1 MESSPIPISTGKR
14 GLLERAL
21 SIFAQVKAGEGFTV
35 LLLSLNVFVVLASY
49 YILKPVRDALIL
61 TEGGAEVKAYL
72 YAATAVIFLVLVPA
86 YGGFAARVNRI
97 RLITWVTVFFISHLG
112 IFYILGL
119 AGVQV
124 GAAFFIWVSIFS
136 LLVIAQIW
144 AFAND
149 LFTEEQGKRLF
160 PIVGVG
166 SAVGAWLGAVMAG
179 WLFGQFDPATA
190 PYSLML
196 VAAAGFGVS
205 IVISH
210 AVHRREQG
218 RATPEKASTAE
229 KPLGK
234 EGGFK
239 LVFTQRYLLLIAI
252 AVLLTNVVNTT
263 GGFILDKVVTASVSE
278 QTADIAEQQVIIGQ
292 FFGDFYSW
300 TNLLGLFIQMF
311 LVSRIFKYIGVR
323 GALFIY
329 PCLAL
334 GSYALMIATPLLGVI
349 RIVKILEN
357 STDYTINKTASQALF
372 LLTSRE
378 AKYKAKAAIETFFW
392 RVGDMLQAGV
402 VFLGVQL
409 AFGIRSYATVNVI
422 FTLIWLAIVVAIVRE
437 HKRLSAEASLS
448 KAA

>member
-1 MESSPIPISTGKR
+1 MESTPIPISAGKR
-14 GLLERAL
+14 GLLDRAL

-49 YILKPVRDALIL
+49 YLLKPVREALIL
-61 TEGGAEVKAYL
+61 TQGGAEVKAYL
-72 YAATAVIFLVLVPA
+72 YAGTALILLVLVPA

-97 RLITWVTVFFISHLG
+97 RLITWVTLFFISHLG
-112 IFYILGL
+112 IFYLLGV

-166 SAVGAWLGAVMAG
+166 AGLGAWLGAVMAK
-179 WLFGQFDPATA
+179 WLFGQFDPAMA

-196 VAAAGFGVS
+196 VAAAGFGVG

-210 AVHRREQG
+210 GIHRRERE

-239 LVFTQRYLLLIAI
+239 LVFTQRYLLLMGI
-252 AVLLTNVVNTT
+252 AVLLLNVVNTT
-263 GGFILDKVVTASVSE
+263 GGFILDKVVIAGVAQ
-278 QTADIAEQQVIIGQ
+278 QTADIAEQQVIVGQ
-292 FFGDFYSW
+292 FYGDFFGW
-300 TNLLGLFIQMF
+300 VNLLGLLFQMF

-323 GALFIY
+323 GALFIL

-334 GSYALMIATPLLGVI
+334 GSYSLMIVTPILGVI
-349 RIVKILEN
+349 RTVKMFEN
-357 STDYTINKTASQALF
+357 STDYSINNTARHALF

-378 AKYKAKAAIETFFW
+378 AKYKAKAAIDTFFW

-402 VFLGVQL
+402 VFLGVML
-409 AFGIRSYATVNVI
+409 AFSIQNYATVNVI
-422 FTLIWLAIVVAIVRE
+422 FTLIWLAVVVAIVRE
-437 HKRLSAEASLS
+437 HKRLSGEASLS

>member
-1 MESSPIPISTGKR
+1 MASSPVAISESKR
-14 GLLERAL
+14 GFLDRAL
-21 SIFAQVKAGEGFTV
+21 SIFAQVKAGEGVTV
-35 LLLSLNVFVVLASY
+35 LLLSLNVFLVLASY
-49 YILKPVRDALIL
+49 YLLKPVRDVLIL
-61 TEGGAEVKAYL
+61 TQGGAEVKAYL
-72 YAATAVIFLVLVPA
+72 YAGTAVILLVLVPA

-97 RLITWVTVFFISHLG
+97 RLITWVSLFFFSHLG
-112 IFYILGL
+112 IFYLLGV
-119 AGVQV
+119 AGVRV
-124 GAAFFIWVSIFS
+124 GAAFFIWVSIFN

-166 SAVGAWLGAVMAG
+166 SGLGAWLGALAAE
-179 WLFGQFDPATA
+179 WLFGQFEPATA
-190 PYSLML
+190 PYTLML
-196 VAAAGFGVS
+196 VAAAGFGIG

-210 AVHRREQG
+210 AVHRRERG
-218 RATPEKASTAE
+218 RATPEEASTAE

-239 LVFTQRYLLLIAI
+239 LVFTQKYLLLIAI
-252 AVLLTNVVNTT
+252 AILLLNVVNTT
-263 GGFILDKVVTASVSE
+263 GGFILDKVVLASV
-278 QTADIAEQQVIIGQ
+278 EQQTTDIGEQQAIIGQ
-292 FFGDFYSW
+292 FFGDFYGW
-300 TNLLGLFIQMF
+300 VNLLGLLFQMF

-323 GALFIY
+323 GALFIL

-334 GSYALMIATPLLGVI
+334 GSYSLMIATPILGVI
-349 RIVKILEN
+349 RIVKMLEN
-357 STDYTINKTASQALF
+357 STDYSINNTTRHALF

-378 AKYKAKAAIETFFW
+378 AKYKAKAAIDTFFW

-409 AFGIRSYATVNVI
+409 AFGVQAYATVNVI
-422 FTLIWLAIVVAIVRE
+422 FTLIWLAIAVAIVRE
-437 HKRLSAEASLS
+437 HRKLSAQATLP

>member
-1 MESSPIPISTGKR
+1 MGSSPIPITEGRK

-112 IFYILGL
+112 IFYLLGV

-136 LLVIAQIW
+136 LLVVAQIW

-166 SAVGAWLGAVMAG
+166 SALGAWLGAVMAG

-210 AVHRREQG
+210 GVHRREQG

-409 AFGIRSYATVNVI
+409 AFGIQSYAIANVI
-422 FTLIWLAIVVAIVRE
+422 FTLIWLVIVVAIVRE
-437 HKRLSAEASLS
+437 HKRLSAQASVP

>member
-1 MESSPIPISTGKR
+1 MESSPISILEGKR
-14 GLLERAL
+14 GLLDRAL
-21 SIFAQVKAGEGFTV
+21 SIFTQVKAGEGLTA

-72 YAATAVIFLVLVPA
+72 YAGTAVILLVLVPA

-97 RLITWVTVFFISHLG
+97 RLITWVTLFFISHLG

-144 AFAND
+144 AFGND

-166 SAVGAWLGAVMAG
+166 AGLGAWLGAKMAG
-179 WLFGQFDPATA
+179 WLFGQFDPAMA

-196 VAAAGFGVS
+196 VAAAGFGFG

-210 AVHRREQG
+210 GIHRRERG
-218 RATPEKASTAE
+218 RATPEMASTAE

-239 LVFTQRYLLLIAI
+239 LVFSQRYLLLIAI
-252 AVLLTNVVNTT
+252 AVLLLNVVNTT
-263 GGFILDKVVTASVSE
+263 GGFILDKVVLASVGQ

-292 FFGDFYSW
+292 FFGDFYGW
-300 TNLLGLFIQMF
+300 VNLLGLLFQLF

-323 GALFIY
+323 GALFIL

-334 GSYALMIATPLLGVI
+334 GSYSLMIFTPILGVI
-349 RIVKILEN
+349 RIVKMLEN
-357 STDYTINKTASQALF
+357 STDYSINNTARHALF

-378 AKYKAKAAIETFFW
+378 AKYKAKAAIDTFFW

-409 AFGIRSYATVNVI
+409 AFGIQSYATANVI
-422 FTLIWLAIVVAIVRE
+422 FTLIWLAVVVAIGRE

>member
-1 MESSPIPISTGKR
+1 MASSPIPISEGRK

-21 SIFAQVKAGEGFTV
+21 SIFTQVKAGEGVTA
-35 LLLSLNVFVVLASY
+35 LLLSLNVFLVLFSY
-49 YILKPVRDALIL
+49 YLLKPVRDALIL
-61 TEGGAEVKAYL
+61 TQGGAEVKAYL
-72 YAATAVIFLVLVPA
+72 YAGSAVILLFLVPA
-86 YGGFAARVNRI
+86 FGGLAARVNRI
-97 RLITWVTVFFISHLG
+97 RLITWVTLFFISHLG
-112 IFYILGL
+112 IFYLLGV

-124 GAAFFIWVSIFS
+124 GAAFFIWISIFS
-136 LLVIAQIW
+136 VLVVAQIW
-144 AFAND
+144 AFGND

-166 SAVGAWLGAVMAG
+166 SAVGAWLGALAAG
-179 WLFGQFDPATA
+179 WLFGQLDPATA
-190 PYSLML
+190 SYSIML
-196 VAAAGFGVS
+196 VAAAGFGLG
-205 IVISH
+205 IMISH

-263 GGFILDKVVTASVSE
+263 GGFILDKVVLASVE
-278 QTADIAEQQVIIGQ
+278 QQTADIAEQEVIIGQ
-292 FFGDFYSW
+292 FFGDFYGW
-300 TNLLGLFIQMF
+300 VNLLGLLFQMF

-323 GALFIY
+323 GALFIL

-334 GSYALMIATPLLGVI
+334 GSYGLMIATPILGVI
-349 RIVKILEN
+349 RMVKMLEN
-357 STDYTINKTASQALF
+357 STDYSINNTARHALF

-378 AKYKAKAAIETFFW
+378 AKYKAKAAIDTFFW

-409 AFGIRSYATVNVI
+409 AFGIQSYATANVI
-422 FTLIWLAIVVAIVRE
+422 FTLIWLAVVVAIGRE
-437 HKRLSAEASLS
+437 HKRLSAEVPLP

>member
-1 MESSPIPISTGKR
+1 MASSPIPISEGRK

-21 SIFAQVKAGEGFTV
+21 SIFTQVKAGEGVTA
-35 LLLSLNVFVVLASY
+35 LLLSLNVFLVLFSY
-49 YILKPVRDALIL
+49 YLLKPVRDALIL
-61 TEGGAEVKAYL
+61 TQGGAEVKAYL
-72 YAATAVIFLVLVPA
+72 YAGSAVILLFLVPA
-86 YGGFAARVNRI
+86 FGGFAARVNRI
-97 RLITWVTVFFISHLG
+97 RLITWVTLFFISHLA

-124 GAAFFIWVSIFS
+124 GAAFFIWISIFS
-136 LLVIAQIW
+136 VLVVAQIW
-144 AFAND
+144 AFGND

-166 SAVGAWLGAVMAG
+166 AGLGGWLGAKMAG

-196 VAAAGFGVS
+196 VAAAGFGIG

-210 AVHRREQG
+210 GIHRRERE

-239 LVFTQRYLLLIAI
+239 LVFTQRYLFLMAI
-252 AVLLTNVVNTT
+252 AVLLLNVVNTT
-263 GGFILDKVVTASVSE
+263 GGFILDKVVVASVE
-278 QTADIAEQQVIIGQ
+278 QQTTDIAEQQVLIGQ
-292 FFGDFYSW
+292 FLGDFFGW
-300 TNLLGLFIQMF
+300 VNLLGLLFNLF

-323 GALFIY
+323 GALFIL

-334 GSYALMIATPLLGVI
+334 GSYGLMIATPILGVI
-349 RIVKILEN
+349 RLVKMLEN
-357 STDYTINKTASQALF
+357 STDYSINNTARHALF

-409 AFGIRSYATVNVI
+409 AFGIQGYATANVI
-422 FTLIWLAIVVAIVRE
+422 FTLIWLVIVAAIVRE
-437 HKRLSAEASLS
+437 HKRLSGEVSLS

>member
-1 MESSPIPISTGKR
+1 MASSPIPISEGRR

-21 SIFAQVKAGEGFTV
+21 SIFAPVKAGEGLTV

-49 YILKPVRDALIL
+49 YLLKPVRDALIL
-61 TEGGAEVKAYL
+61 TQGGAEVKAYL
-72 YAATAVIFLVLVPA
+72 YAGTAVILLVLVPA

-97 RLITWVTVFFISHLG
+97 RLITWVTLFFISHLG

-144 AFAND
+144 AFGND

-160 PIVGVG
+160 PLVGVG
-166 SAVGAWLGAVMAG
+166 AGLGAWLGAKMAG

-196 VAAAGFGVS
+196 LAAAGFGVG

-210 AVHRREQG
+210 GIHRRERG
-218 RATPEKASTAE
+218 RATPEKASIAE

-239 LVFTQRYLLLIAI
+239 LVFSQRYLLLIAI
-252 AVLLTNVVNTT
+252 AVLLLNVVNTT
-263 GGFILDKVVTASVSE
+263 GGFILDKVVLASIE
-278 QTADIAEQQVIIGQ
+278 QQTTDIAEQQVIIGQ
-292 FFGDFYSW
+292 FMGNFFGW
-300 TNLLGLFIQMF
+300 VNLLTLLFNLF
-311 LVSRIFKYIGVR
+311 LVSRLFKYIGVR
-323 GALFIY
+323 GALFIL

-334 GSYALMIATPLLGVI
+334 GSYGLMIATPILGVI
-349 RIVKILEN
+349 RIVKLLEN
-357 STDYTINKTASQALF
+357 STDYSINNTTRHALF

-378 AKYKAKAAIETFFW
+378 AKYKAKAAIDTFFW
-392 RVGDMLQAGV
+392 RVGDMLQAGF
-402 VFLGVQL
+402 VFVGVQL
-409 AFGIRSYATVNVI
+409 AFGIQSYATANVI
-422 FTLIWLAIVVAIVRE
+422 FTLIWLVVVVAIVRE
-437 HKRLSAEASLS
+437 HKRLSAEASLQ

>member
-1 MESSPIPISTGKR
+1 MASSPTPVSEGKR
-14 GLLERAL
+14 GLLDRAL
-21 SIFAQVKAGEGFTV
+21 SIFAQVEAGEGLTV
-35 LLLSLNVFVVLASY
+35 LLLSLNVFLVLASY
-49 YILKPVRDALIL
+49 YLLKPVRDVLIL
-61 TEGGAEVKAYL
+61 TQGGAEVKAYL
-72 YAATAVIFLVLVPA
+72 YAGTAVILLVLVPA

-97 RLITWVTVFFISHLG
+97 RLITWVSLFFLSHLG
-112 IFYILGL
+112 IFYFLGV
-119 AGVQV
+119 AGVQF
-124 GAAFFIWVSIFS
+124 GAAFFIWVSIFN

-166 SAVGAWLGAVMAG
+166 SGLGAWLGALTAS

-196 VAAAGFGVS
+196 VAAAGFGVG

-210 AVHRREQG
+210 AVHRRERG
-218 RATPEKASTAE
+218 RATPEKASIAE

-239 LVFTQRYLLLIAI
+239 LVFTQRYLLLMAI
-252 AVLLTNVVNTT
+252 AVLLLNVVNTT
-263 GGFILDKVVTASVSE
+263 GGFILDKVVLASVE
-278 QTADIAEQQVIIGQ
+278 QQTADIAEQQVIIGQ
-292 FFGDFYSW
+292 FFGDFYGW
-300 TNLLGLFIQMF
+300 VNLLGLLFQMF

-323 GALFIY
+323 GALFIL

-334 GSYALMIATPLLGVI
+334 GSYSLMIATPILGVI
-349 RIVKILEN
+349 RMVKMLEN
-357 STDYTINKTASQALF
+357 STDYSINNTARHALF
-372 LLTSRE
+372 LLTTRE
-378 AKYKAKAAIETFFW
+378 AKYKAKAAIDTFFW

-409 AFGIRSYATVNVI
+409 AFGIQSYATANVI
-422 FTLIWLAIVVAIVRE
+422 FTLIWLAIVVAIARE
-437 HKRLSAEASLS
+437 HKRLSAEASLL

>member
-1 MESSPIPISTGKR
+1 MASSPTPISEGRR
-14 GLLERAL
+14 GLLDRAF
-21 SIFAQVKAGEGFTV
+21 SIFTQVKAGEGFTV
-35 LLLSLNVFVVLASY
+35 LLLSLNVFLVMASY
-49 YILKPVRDALIL
+49 YILKPVREALIL

-72 YAATAVIFLVLVPA
+72 YAGTAVILLVLVPV

-97 RLITWVTVFFISHLG
+97 RRITWVTLFFISHLG

-136 LLVIAQIW
+136 LLVVAQIW

-160 PIVGVG
+160 PVIGVG
-166 SAVGAWLGAVMAG
+166 SALGAWLGTKMAG
-179 WLFGQFDPATA
+179 WLFGQFDPAMG

-196 VAAAGFGVS
+196 VAAAGFGVG

-210 AVHRREQG
+210 GVHRRERG

-239 LVFTQRYLLLIAI
+239 LVFGQRYLLLMAI
-252 AVLLTNVVNTT
+252 AVLLLNVVNTT
-263 GGFILDKVVTASVSE
+263 GGFILDKVVVASVE
-278 QTADIAEQQVIIGQ
+278 QQTTDIAEQQVLIGQ
-292 FFGDFYSW
+292 FLGDFFGW
-300 TNLLGLFIQMF
+300 VNLLGLLFNLF

-323 GALFIY
+323 GALFIL

-334 GSYALMIATPLLGVI
+334 GSYGLMIATPILGVI
-349 RIVKILEN
+349 RMVKMLEN
-357 STDYTINKTASQALF
+357 STDYSINNTARHALF

-378 AKYKAKAAIETFFW
+378 AKYKAKAAIDTFFW

-402 VFLGVQL
+402 VFVGVQL
-409 AFGIRSYATVNVI
+409 AFGIQSYATANVL
-422 FTLIWLAIVVAIVRE
+422 FTLIWLAFVVAIVRE
-437 HKRLSAEASLS
+437 HKRLSAEASLQ

>member
-1 MESSPIPISTGKR
+1 MASSPIPIAEGKR
-14 GLLERAL
+14 GLLDRAL

-35 LLLSLNVFVVLASY
+35 LLLSLNLFLVMASY

-61 TEGGAEVKAYL
+61 TQGGAEAKAYL
-72 YAATAVIFLVLVPA
+72 YAATAVILLVLVPA

-97 RLITWVTVFFISHLG
+97 RLITWVSLFFISHLG
-112 IFYILGL
+112 IFYLLGV

-124 GAAFFIWVSIFS
+124 GAAFFIWLSIFS
-136 LLVIAQIW
+136 VLVVAQIW

-166 SAVGAWLGAVMAG
+166 SSVGAWLGAEMAS
-179 WLFGQFDPATA
+179 WLFGQFDPAAA
-190 PYSLML
+190 PYALML
-196 VAAAGFGVS
+196 VGAAGFGS
-205 IVISH
+205 GIAISH
-210 AVHRREQG
+210 AVHRRERE

-234 EGGFK
+234 EGGFE

-263 GGFILDKVVTASVSE
+263 GGFILDKVVLASVAQ

-292 FFGDFYSW
+292 FFGNFFGW
-300 TNLLGLFIQMF
+300 VNLLGLLFQMF

-323 GALFIY
+323 GTLFIL

-334 GSYALMIATPLLGVI
+334 GSYGLMIATPILGVI
-349 RIVKILEN
+349 RIVKMLEN
-357 STDYTINKTASQALF
+357 STDYSINKTVIIYLKNKTRGF
-372 LLTSRE
+372 
-378 AKYKAKAAIETFFW
+378 
-392 RVGDMLQAGV
+392 MLAGWI
-402 VFLGVQL
+402 GS
-409 AFGIRSYATVNVI
+409 GYCRIP
-422 FTLIWLAIVVAIVRE
+422 
-437 HKRLSAEASLS
+437 HGRLSLGCQYPAGYWLIFRELPLR
-448 KAA
+448 